1 MNQTMNL
8 VGRGVVA
15 GVAGSGVMAA
25 FQKLIEMPIT
35 GREAS
40 YQPAKLAKK
49 LLPIQPEDEKDWTRL
64 NYAAHFTLGAMWGA
78 AYGVAASRG
87 HRGAGA
93 VARVFPAI
101 YTNDVVVST
110 SLGLTK
116 PWKWSRQGLIV
127 DLVDKFVQAAA
138 TSFIFDHFLDP
149 TDRNE
154 PTAQRSKFAE
164 QRIPRPDN
172 RTSQFDEEIGS
183 LERRHVSN

>member
-1 MNQTMNL
+1 MKQAIKL

-35 GREAS
+35 GRDAS

-49 LLPIQPEDEKDWTRL
+49 LLPVHPKDDKDWTRL

-78 AYGVAASRG
+78 AYGVAAYNGLRG
-87 HRGAGA
+87 RRA

-101 YTNDVVVST
+101 YMNDVVVST

-116 PWKWSRQGLIV
+116 PWKWSRQGFIV
-127 DLVDKFVQAAA
+127 DVVDKFVQVAA
-138 TSFIFDHFLDP
+138 TSVIFDHFLDP

-154 PTAQRSKFAE
+154 PTAPRSELPE
-164 QRIPRPDN
+164 QRVQRPDS
-172 RTSQFDEEIGS
+172 RTAQFEEEIGR
-183 LERRHVSN
+183 LERRHVSV

>member
-1 MNQTMNL
+1 MKQTAKL

-25 FQKLIEMPIT
+25 FQKLVEMPIT
-35 GREAS
+35 GRDAS

-49 LLPIQPEDEKDWTRL
+49 LLPVHPRDDKDWTRL

-78 AYGVAASRG
+78 AYGVAASKGLRG
-87 HRGAGA
+87 RRA

-116 PWKWSRQGLIV
+116 PWKWSRQGLAV
-127 DLVDKFVQAAA
+127 DLVDKFVQVAA
-138 TSFIFDHFLDP
+138 TSFIFDHFLSP

-154 PTAQRSKFAE
+154 PTAPRSGLPE
-164 QRIPRPDN
+164 QRIRRPGSS
-172 RTSQFDEEIGS
+172 TAQFDEEFGR
-183 LERRHVSN
+183 LERRHVSV

>member
-1 MNQTMNL
+1 MAQAMEL
-8 VGRGVVA
+8 IGRGVVA

-49 LLPIQPEDEKDWTRL
+49 VLPVHPEDDKDWTRL

-78 AYGVAASRG
+78 AYGVAASKGLRG
-87 HRGAGA
+87 TRA
-93 VARVFPAI
+93 VARVFPTI
-101 YTNDVVVST
+101 YMNDVVVST

-127 DLVDKFVQAAA
+127 DVVDKFVQVVA

-154 PTAQRSKFAE
+154 PTAQRSNLPE
-164 QRIPRPDN
+164 QRIRRPDS
-172 RTSQFDEEIGS
+172 RTSQFEEEIGR
-183 LERRHVSN
+183 LERRHLSN

>member
-1 MNQTMNL
+1 MNRAIEL

-35 GREAS
+35 GREPS
-40 YQPAKLAKK
+40 YQPAKLAQK
-49 LLPIQPEDEKDWTRL
+49 LLPVHPESDEARTRL

-78 AYGVAASRG
+78 AYGVAASKGLRG
-87 HRGAGA
+87 TRA

-127 DLVDKFVQAAA
+127 DLVDKFVQVAA
-138 TSFIFDHFLDP
+138 TSIIFDHFLDP
-149 TDRNE
+149 ADRNK
-154 PTAQRSKFAE
+154 PTAQRSKLSE
-164 QRIPRPDN
+164 QRIQRSDS
-172 RTSQFDEEIGS
+172 RTSQFDEEIGR
-183 LERRHVSN
+183 LERRHLSD

>member
-1 MNQTMNL
+1 MKQAIKL

-15 GVAGSGVMAA
+15 GVVGSGVMAA

-40 YQPAKLAKK
+40 YQPAKLAQK
-49 LLPIQPEDEKDWTRL
+49 LLPVHPESEEARTRL

-78 AYGVAASRG
+78 AYGVAASKG
-87 HRGAGA
+87 LRGARA

-127 DLVDKFVQAAA
+127 DLVDKFVQVAA
-138 TSFIFDHFLDP
+138 TSVIFDHFLDP
-149 TDRNE
+149 TRRNE
-154 PTAQRSKFAE
+154 PAAQRSKLPE
-164 QRIPRPDN
+164 QRIRRPAG
-172 RTSQFDEEIGS
+172 RTAQFDEEIGR
-183 LERRHVSN
+183 LERRHVSV